1 MLLGKYEH
9 MRILKLKTL
18 KLTWCYRYFSRHL
31 CWLSFQDVCPSL
43 EERISTYV
51 DPRPLNLQMQGVFQN
66 TVVNV
71 PHQVTFRMALSK
83 KIIIAVTEVVLIQMS
98 FLTIGKKEHTEYH
111 DIFTLFKTQVYI
123 VVLFFS
129 CLDHGVWYC
138 IITFE

>member
-1 MLLGKYEH
+1 
-9 MRILKLKTL
+9 
-18 KLTWCYRYFSRHL
+18 
-31 CWLSFQDVCPSL
+31 
-43 EERISTYV
+43 
-51 DPRPLNLQMQGVFQN
+51 MQGVFQN

-129 CLDHGVWYC
+129 CLDHGV
-138 IITFE
+138 